1 MGEIK
6 KNIEWKVVFGEKAIG
21 LVIQHFLSSLLLAAL
36 MGPHSEVR
44 VHSSWSEPPVLWI
57 AIGARASSRKSA
69 ALRQVLTPLLCLIDD
84 VQREQRRQLQRGGD
98 AQCDDAVEWRLPL
111 VHTGRYSN
119 TNSPVHCDA
128 ALRPGYKELDRI
140 RQG

>member
-1 MGEIK
+1 M
-6 KNIEWKVVFGEKAIG
+6 
-21 LVIQHFLSSLLLAAL
+21 
-36 MGPHSEVR
+36 
-44 VHSSWSEPPVLWI
+44 LWI

-98 AQCDDAVEWRLPL
+98 GQCDDAVEWRLPL

-119 TNSPVHCDA
+119 TNSSVHCDA
-128 ALRPGYKELDRI
+128 ALRQGYEELDRI